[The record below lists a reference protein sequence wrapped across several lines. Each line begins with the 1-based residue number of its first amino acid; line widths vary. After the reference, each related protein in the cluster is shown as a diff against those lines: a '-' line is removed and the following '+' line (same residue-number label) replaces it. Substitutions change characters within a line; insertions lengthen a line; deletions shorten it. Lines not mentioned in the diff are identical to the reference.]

1 MAKPYILLGHGSEH
15 ITTARRP
22 VPDGCMLIVTEEC
35 GTKGT
40 LPTHIYKALQDPAVG
55 TFFADPVTYRR
66 AIEALLQRRIKIYH
80 AGELYPYTSYTLI
93 NNDNPNAG
101 EDINEMDLEPS
112 GVWPIPSPPDLLTLS
127 PESRGIA
134 QFRIDAEEAAT
145 AFRGSV
151 FPAGG
156 VTGVTHAEIRGS
168 GQLEVTQE
176 HLFGILPG
184 IYYNFLCR
192 SLIDE
197 EARIRELLSTHFP
210 AQYTRIEK
218 RLGYNTIGT
227 VGDMLDDLDTS
238 ASAEAAAAAE
248 EIRAIVGTVKSR
260 RSASRS
266 SSEKKR
272 VAGLQSW
279 QRLMRTLSTTG
290 AATATVAAAAAG
302 SLAALVAAVPED
314 QINRSEGRDGRT
326 ALAEAALQG
335 HLEAVTALLGRG
347 ANIEAVD
354 YEARRPLMFAASNS
368 IAIVTL
374 LLEAGADPRAVDIHK
389 MNALHFAA
397 EKNTMA
403 DAIPTLVAA
412 GIHPDTPDAD
422 GETPLHF
429 AARENAGR
437 AVRALLD
444 AGANPNSVNEEG
456 LTPLLVA
463 IDEDNLNS
471 VAALVRAAAIDMR
484 VRYPNGLSTLAK
496 AIRLRR
502 DAIAME
508 LVTHG
513 YAVTDWRAVADAA
526 KGARLGELYD
536 YARSKVRSSS

>member
-15 ITTARRP
+15 ILTARRP
-22 VPDGCMLIVTEEC
+22 VPEGCMMVVTEEC

-40 LPTHIYKALQDPAVG
+40 LPAHIYKALQDPALG
-55 TFFADPVTYRR
+55 AFFADPVSYRQ
-66 AIEALLQRRIKIYH
+66 AIEALLQRRIKIYR

-112 GVWPIPSPPDLLTLS
+112 GVWPIPSPPELLTLS
-127 PESRGIA
+127 PGSRGIA

-197 EARIRELLSTHFP
+197 ETRIRELLSKHFP
-210 AQYTRIEK
+210 AVYSRIEK

-227 VGDMLDDLDTS
+227 VGDMLDDLNTS
-238 ASAEAAAAAE
+238 ASAAAAAAAE

-272 VAGLQSW
+272 VAGLQAW
-279 QRLMRTLSTTG
+279 QHLMRALSTTG
-290 AATATVAAAAAG
+290 AAAAA
-302 SLAALVAAVPED
+302 AALVAAVPED

-326 ALAEAALQG
+326 ALAEAAVQG
-335 HLEAVTALLGRG
+335 HLEAATALLGRG

-354 YEARRPLMFAASNS
+354 YEGRRPLMFAANISP
-368 IAIVTL
+368 AIVTL
-374 LLEAGADPRAVDIHK
+374 LLEAGADPRAVDIHT

-403 DAIPTLVAA
+403 DTIPTLVAA
-412 GIHPDTPDAD
+412 GIHPDTPDDD
-422 GETPLHF
+422 GDTPLHF

-463 IDEDNLNS
+463 IDADNINS
-471 VAALVRAAAIDMR
+471 VAALVRAEAIDFT
-484 VRYPNGLSTLAK
+484 VRGPTGLSALEVAIDAENEDIALELLNHGFPVEDWALLARSAK
-496 AIRLRR
+496 TARMRDLYKFAI
-502 DAIAME
+502 
-508 LVTHG
+508 
-513 YAVTDWRAVADAA
+513 
-526 KGARLGELYD
+526 
-536 YARSKVRSSS
+536 SKVRSSS

>member
-1 MAKPYILLGHGSEH
+1 MAKPYIVLGHGSEH

-40 LPTHIYKALQDPAVG
+40 LPVHIYKALQDPSVSA
-55 TFFADPVTYRR
+55 FFADPVTYRR
-66 AIEALLQRRIKIYH
+66 AIESLLQRRIKIYH
-80 AGELYPYTSYTLI
+80 AGDLYPYTSYTLI

-101 EDINEMDLEPS
+101 EDINDMDLEPS
-112 GVWPIPSPPDLLTLS
+112 GVWPIPSPPELLTLS
-127 PESRGIA
+127 PGSRGIA

-192 SLIDE
+192 SLMDE
-197 EARIRELLSTHFP
+197 ETRIRELLSTHFP
-210 AQYTRIEK
+210 AVYIRIDK

-227 VGDMLDDLDTS
+227 VGDMLDDLT
-238 ASAEAAAAAE
+238 AAAAAAADSAAATAALE

-279 QRLMRTLSTTG
+279 QRLMRVLSTTG
-290 AATATVAAAAAG
+290 AALAG
-302 SLAALVAAVPED
+302 SLAALVAAVPDE

-335 HLEAVTALLGRG
+335 HLEAATALLGRG
-347 ANIEAVD
+347 ADIEAVD
-354 YEARRPLMFAASNS
+354 YEGRRPLMFAANNS
-368 IAIVTL
+368 IAIVRL

-403 DAIPTLVAA
+403 DIIPTLVAA

-422 GETPLHF
+422 GDTPLHF

-437 AVRALLD
+437 AARALLD

-471 VAALVRAAAIDMR
+471 VAALVRAEAIDMR
-484 VRYPNGLSTLAK
+484 VKYPNGLSTLAM

-502 DAIAME
+502 DAIAVE

-513 YAVTDWRAVADAA
+513 YAVTDWRALANAA
-526 KGARLGELYD
+526 KGARLRELYD
-536 YARSKVRSSS
+536 YARPKARSSS